1 MFKLNA
7 KLVRRMMIERGL
19 SLRQLAMQAGLNT
32 ATAGKLI
39 RDGAT
44 ASLKTIGV
52 LAKFFNVD
60 GDELIL
66 AS

>member
-19 SLRQLAMQAGLNT
+19 SLRQLAAQSGLNT

-44 ASLKTIGV
+44 ASLKTIGT

-60 GDELIL
+60 GEELIL
-66 AS
+66 MS